1 MGFQLSFLVPFIFIM
16 AGIMTFVMFR
26 VHLLSMLLSLEFIML
41 NVFWMMFSWLSY
53 LDKEVYLSLFFL
65 TLTAC
70 EASLGLSLL
79 VSLIR
84 SHGNDMFS
92 SLSVVSW

>member
-1 MGFQLSFLVPFIFIM
+1 MILQLKFLIPIM
-16 AGIMTFVMFR
+16 FMIVGVVSFVMFR

-41 NVFWMMFSWLSY
+41 NIFWVMISWLVY
-53 LDKEVYLSLFFL
+53 MGKELFLSLIFL

-84 SHGNDMFS
+84 SHGNDMFG
-92 SLSVVSW
+92 SLKDC